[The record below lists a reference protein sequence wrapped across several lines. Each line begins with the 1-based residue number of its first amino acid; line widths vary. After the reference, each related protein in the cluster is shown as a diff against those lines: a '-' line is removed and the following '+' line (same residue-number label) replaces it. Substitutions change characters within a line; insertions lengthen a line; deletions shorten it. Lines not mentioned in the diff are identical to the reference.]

1 MTAQA
6 PASQTPVSP
15 QALRVTVLG
24 CGSAPGVPS
33 LSKGWGQ
40 CDPGQPRN
48 RRSRA
53 SILVA
58 PSSHRG
64 RAEPSQAASAAPILV
79 DTTPDLRAQ
88 LLAAEVSRLSAVLYT
103 HDHADHL
110 HGLDDLREINRA
122 MNAPLDIHADATTL
136 ARIEEA
142 FGYALTPMPEGAR
155 SIFKPLLVPRV
166 IDGPFD
172 VAGIPIMP
180 FRQDH
185 GIMSTLGFRF
195 GDAVA
200 YSTDVVNLD
209 EAAFDILAGVHTWI
223 VGCLGWT
230 AHPTHAHVGKVLKWA
245 ERVGPARLI
254 LTHLGLGLDYDTLC
268 GALPEG
274 AEPAYDGMEVVA
286 PMNGQSVHVPDGIY

>member
-1 MTAQA
+1 VTAQA
-6 PASQTPVSP
+6 PDSQIPLPP
-15 QALRVTVLG
+15 QALRVTILG

-40 CDPGQPRN
+40 CNPEQPRN

-58 PSSHRG
+58 PSSRQG
-64 RAEPSQAASAAPILV
+64 RAAPSPVVSAAPILV

-122 MNAPLDIHADATTL
+122 MNAALDIHADAATL
-136 ARIEEA
+136 ARIKEA
-142 FGYALTPMPEGAR
+142 FGYALTPMPQGAR
-155 SIFKPLLVPRV
+155 SIFKPLLVPRL

-172 VAGIPIMP
+172 AADIPITP

-185 GIMSTLGFRF
+185 GIMGTLGFRF

-200 YSTDVVNLD
+200 YSTDVVELD
-209 EAAFDILAGVHTWI
+209 EAAFEILAGVHTWI

-245 ERVGPARLI
+245 ERVGPDRLI
-254 LTHLGLGLDYDTLC
+254 LTHLGLGLDYDTLRA
-268 GALPEG
+268 ALPEG
-274 AEPAYDGMEVVA
+274 AEPAYDGMEILA
-286 PMNGQSVHVPDGIY
+286 PMNGDRADTREAIY